1 VIVIPTH
8 PCLPDD
14 SHQGPA
20 VAYGELDAQNVAT
33 CAVRVRWGEQR
44 WQDER
49 LPGCGARIGVCHGCG
64 LRTRVTLP
72 GEAEAPPCAACS
84 ATRRPDVVAAAPET
98 SQIHAA
104 VDPTRSI
111 VQQAAPRDAVRPQ
124 ETKPARRVP
133 ARRVKKGAAGQGDG
147 PLFK

>member
-1 VIVIPTH
+1 MILIPTH

-14 SHQGPA
+14 TSREAP

-33 CAVRVRWGEQR
+33 CAVRIRWGEQR

-49 LPGCGARIGVCHGCG
+49 FPGCGARIAVCHGCG

-72 GEAEAPPCAACS
+72 GEVEAPPCPACS
-84 ATRRPDVVAAAPET
+84 ATRRPEAISAPET
-98 SQIHAA
+98 SQIQAA

-111 VQQAAPRDAVRPQ
+111 VQQSAVSDAGGPQ
-124 ETKPARRVP
+124 ETKPARRAPV
-133 ARRVKKGAAGQGDG
+133 RRVKKGAADQGDG